1 MKNLL
6 VLVSLLLVNPCFAGR
21 LTLNK
26 NRKKNKL
33 VEKTTHKKLVKNHQT
48 GVVALVDAT
57 ESCAGDLQLAG
68 QSGRPDWQRLIAIQ
82 NQTIDSR
89 DPEIELTQVI
99 KAHNKFSSVNWDALA
114 AYVCQP
120 GRVAQVIHK

>member
-6 VLVSLLLVNPCFAGR
+6 VLVSFLLINPCFAGR
-21 LTLNK
+21 LTLKK

-33 VEKTTHKKLVKNHQT
+33 VEKTTHKKLIKNHET
-48 GVVALVDAT
+48 GAIALVDAIA
-57 ESCAGDLQLAG
+57 SCPSDLHLAC
-68 QSGRPDWQRLIAIQ
+68 QSGRPDWQRLIANQ
-82 NQTIDSR
+82 NLTIDSR

-99 KAHNKFSSVNWDALA
+99 DAHKQSSSVDWDAVA

-120 GRVAQVIHK
+120 GRVAQILNK